1 MKNTSVLAM
10 IAGGDLMYVSD
21 SWSGMNMYYGPA
33 YLTTGIIY
41 WVICFTMTKYV
52 KRLEQ
57 KGAVG

>member
-1 MKNTSVLAM
+1 M